1 MQPEQQQ
8 RIMGYFIEEAKDHL
22 NTIEQGLLNLQS
34 TIKEPELV
42 NEIFRAAHSVKG
54 GAAMLGISSIQKTA
68 HRLEDYFKGLKD
80 YPVKVDQKLE
90 SLLLRVFDTLQ
101 ELLEQLQGPF
111 GLTDDVGSSKM
122 SEVEPIFEEL
132 NVHMEFLLDRA
143 GETNSVASVSEL
155 SVQSSTAGVLSDEA
169 LQFFQ
174 HGVPGFLREMLQLFK
189 RPDQASNREQ
199 LQHIC
204 RQLSEKGESI
214 NLTAWKHLVD
224 TACQAISNSDNA
236 YRNLAPVVIRDLKQ
250 AQEMVL
256 SGQAE
261 NIKVSETLQ
270 NLLPVVPEP
279 EITESAESLEDL
291 LAIAD
296 SSAPSDESVG
306 DLFGAIE
313 QKSTIA
319 SETPPVLS
327 EETDSFT
334 ARARGV
340 EAESSEF
347 PELDDSFSVS
357 KPVESNGPEVGMAE
371 LNSLADLFEG
381 EALDL
386 DETWQEEEIVSETP
400 DELQGDL
407 ANSLGL
413 DSTNDFSDLLFD
425 EEGSENLTA
434 EGSNEQDLTDL
445 LGDDFLEF
453 DSQELGFPQSEEGQL
468 SAFPELS
475 SVTTPNSDPK
485 EKTVVEENLN
495 ISRATDSL
503 SDLFE
508 GLDEDEI
515 FLDESESEDADFF
528 DLGLDIP
535 NALSDEEKA
544 ISTTDEEQLGTTGSE
559 AQTDSNLNL
568 VDIPDP
574 WSNLGVKT
582 GASDEKVDSAL
593 TDEKALSNPEAA
605 NTQDFGD
612 LLGEELF
619 SESTASATVTGKD
632 KLNELSEQVEDL
644 AHLETASES
653 SDSSIVPS
661 AGSNLET
668 VQDPWADSEIPL
680 TDKAPLAV
688 NEEPAL
694 AEGNAG
700 VDLNSTF
707 TQDFG
712 DVDLEFGTAG
722 ADFTASETLNI
733 AENPAQMAVGE
744 FSESANNNPANLS
757 DAPLEDELLAINA
770 LDLEAQDT
778 PADPDLCDSSKGE
791 HLTSAMD
798 KEFNVDA
805 NEGLANDLE
814 DLFADDAALGMDA
827 PEVSE
832 AAANDLEDL
841 FADDAALGM
850 DAPEVSEAAAN
861 DLEDLFADDAALE
874 MDAPEVSEAAANDL
888 EDLFADDAALE
899 MDAPE
904 VSEAAAND
912 LEDLFADDAALEMDA
927 PEVSEAAAN
936 DLEDLFADDAA
947 LEMDAPE
954 VSEAAAND
962 LEDLFADDAA
972 LEMDAPEVSEAA
984 GASDEL
990 DLLDAQ
996 VAPGTSAPN
1005 LSSDFF
1011 DDMGDLFGED
1021 ESKTSEP
1028 VDNPQI
1034 EEANLLESQS
1044 IVGLDAETQMEV
1056 SSDLDL
1062 DTLSDFAA
1070 DLATESSSD
1079 PDATVAVDLEDLFN
1093 LDSTIPEEGDA
1104 NTTEYSDN
1112 ADDPDATIA
1121 VDLEDLLNLDSAI
1134 SQEDSDADAASIAN
1148 LPEEQQP
1155 VNDNSTLKQDIDD
1168 LDFVEELSAAEAAE
1182 SEVDK
1187 TDSLDNF
1194 LGDLD
1199 LNEPVLEVA
1208 DPESAADETDSLDD
1222 FLGDLDLDEP
1232 ALDIANA
1239 KLSADDSFASIEE
1252 EDIDSN
1258 IGDVSVTV
1266 QSAGEFDDLE
1276 ALLEEEPAASET
1288 SAESDEEFDDLEA
1301 LLEEE
1306 PAASETSAE
1315 SDEEFDDLE
1324 ALLEEEPAAS
1334 ETSAESDEEF
1344 DDLEALLE
1352 EEPEITGEFDDLEA
1366 LLGEEP
1372 AASETSAESEL
1383 DDFSDLEALLG
1394 DDGAAAIAR
1403 SATPLPGERI
1413 DASRP
1418 KPAPVESPEI
1428 DDEFGDLE
1436 KLLEDADNTMPGSP
1450 TIKTAPRQG
1459 QPVARRRRAA
1469 FEQTMRV
1476 PVKNLNNLNNL
1487 VGELVVNRNSLEQGQ
1502 ERLRQFLDN
1511 LLHQVQQLSDVG
1523 QRMQDLYER
1532 SLLESSLLANRQSH
1546 RASGSESASAQATHS
1561 TGMDFDALE
1570 MDRFTGFHTLSQEMI
1585 EMIVRVRESSSD
1597 IEFLVGETDQ
1607 VARSFRQVTTQ
1618 LQEGLTRARMVPFAQ
1633 AADRLPRAVRDIAI
1647 KCGKQAELQIEGRDI
1662 LIDKVIMEQLYDPM
1676 THLVNNAI
1684 THGIESPEVRQING
1698 KSSVGTITIRAFRQG
1713 NQTVISVSDDGAGI
1727 PVEKVKGKAIQK
1739 GLITSADAKT
1749 MSDLDVY
1756 ELLFH
1761 PGFSTKDKADDFAGR
1776 GVGMDVVRTS
1786 LSEIRGAINTDS
1798 EIGKGTTFTIR
1809 LPLTLSICKAL
1820 CCISDRA
1827 QIAFPMDGVEDM
1839 LDISK
1844 DRIQNNEEGQ
1854 PCLFWRDT
1862 LLPFRP
1868 LKELLT
1874 YNRRLGR
1881 SSVYGATPEEDII
1894 SVIVLRSGGNFIALQ
1909 VDRVLGEQ
1917 EIVIKQ
1923 LEGPV
1928 PKPVGVAGATVLGDG
1943 RIMPIADV
1951 LELIDLSMGRVRR
1964 EGSGNLWDRDE
1975 TQIPVDVP
1983 TAKSD
1988 PTVLIVDDSITVREL
2003 LSMTFNKAGYRVEQ
2017 ARDGQE
2023 AWEKLRSG
2031 LPCDIVFCDIEM
2043 PRMDG
2048 LELLSRLQKD
2058 TSLSHLPIAMLTS
2071 RGADRHRQMA
2081 VQLGASGYFTKPY
2094 LEEALLDAAQR
2105 MLKGEVLV
2113 TAAVKSE

>member
-778 PADPDLCDSSKGE
+778 PADPDLYDSSKGE

-814 DLFADDAALGMDA
+814 DLFADDAALG
-827 PEVSE
+827 
-832 AAANDLEDL
+832 
-841 FADDAALGM
+841 
-850 DAPEVSEAAAN
+850 
-861 DLEDLFADDAALE
+861 
-874 MDAPEVSEAAANDL
+874 
-888 EDLFADDAALE
+888 
-899 MDAPE
+899 
-904 VSEAAAND
+904 
-912 LEDLFADDAALEMDA
+912 
-927 PEVSEAAAN
+927 
-936 DLEDLFADDAA
+936 
-947 LEMDAPE
+947 MDAPE

-1301 LLEEE
+1301 LLG
-1306 PAASETSAE
+1306 
-1315 SDEEFDDLE
+1315 
-1324 ALLEEEPAAS
+1324 EEPAAS

-1739 GLITSADAKT
+1739 GLIASADAKT

>member
-1 MQPEQQQ
+1 
-8 RIMGYFIEEAKDHL
+8 
-22 NTIEQGLLNLQS
+22 
-34 TIKEPELV
+34 
-42 NEIFRAAHSVKG
+42 
-54 GAAMLGISSIQKTA
+54 
-68 HRLEDYFKGLKD
+68 
-80 YPVKVDQKLE
+80 
-90 SLLLRVFDTLQ
+90 
-101 ELLEQLQGPF
+101 
-111 GLTDDVGSSKM
+111 
-122 SEVEPIFEEL
+122 
-132 NVHMEFLLDRA
+132 
-143 GETNSVASVSEL
+143 
-155 SVQSSTAGVLSDEA
+155 
-169 LQFFQ
+169 
-174 HGVPGFLREMLQLFK
+174 
-189 RPDQASNREQ
+189 
-199 LQHIC
+199 
-204 RQLSEKGESI
+204 
-214 NLTAWKHLVD
+214 
-224 TACQAISNSDNA
+224 
-236 YRNLAPVVIRDLKQ
+236 
-250 AQEMVL
+250 
-256 SGQAE
+256 
-261 NIKVSETLQ
+261 
-270 NLLPVVPEP
+270 
-279 EITESAESLEDL
+279 
-291 LAIAD
+291 
-296 SSAPSDESVG
+296 
-306 DLFGAIE
+306 
-313 QKSTIA
+313 
-319 SETPPVLS
+319 
-327 EETDSFT
+327 
-334 ARARGV
+334 
-340 EAESSEF
+340 
-347 PELDDSFSVS
+347 
-357 KPVESNGPEVGMAE
+357 
-371 LNSLADLFEG
+371 
-381 EALDL
+381 
-386 DETWQEEEIVSETP
+386 
-400 DELQGDL
+400 
-407 ANSLGL
+407 
-413 DSTNDFSDLLFD
+413 
-425 EEGSENLTA
+425 
-434 EGSNEQDLTDL
+434 
-445 LGDDFLEF
+445 
-453 DSQELGFPQSEEGQL
+453 
-468 SAFPELS
+468 
-475 SVTTPNSDPK
+475 
-485 EKTVVEENLN
+485 
-495 ISRATDSL
+495 
-503 SDLFE
+503 
-508 GLDEDEI
+508 
-515 FLDESESEDADFF
+515 
-528 DLGLDIP
+528 
-535 NALSDEEKA
+535 
-544 ISTTDEEQLGTTGSE
+544 
-559 AQTDSNLNL
+559 
-568 VDIPDP
+568 
-574 WSNLGVKT
+574 
-582 GASDEKVDSAL
+582 
-593 TDEKALSNPEAA
+593 
-605 NTQDFGD
+605 
-612 LLGEELF
+612 
-619 SESTASATVTGKD
+619 
-632 KLNELSEQVEDL
+632 
-644 AHLETASES
+644 
-653 SDSSIVPS
+653 
-661 AGSNLET
+661 
-668 VQDPWADSEIPL
+668 
-680 TDKAPLAV
+680 
-688 NEEPAL
+688 
-694 AEGNAG
+694 
-700 VDLNSTF
+700 
-707 TQDFG
+707 
-712 DVDLEFGTAG
+712 
-722 ADFTASETLNI
+722 
-733 AENPAQMAVGE
+733 
-744 FSESANNNPANLS
+744 
-757 DAPLEDELLAINA
+757 
-770 LDLEAQDT
+770 
-778 PADPDLCDSSKGE
+778 
-791 HLTSAMD
+791 
-798 KEFNVDA
+798 
-805 NEGLANDLE
+805 
-814 DLFADDAALGMDA
+814 
-827 PEVSE
+827 
-832 AAANDLEDL
+832 
-841 FADDAALGM
+841 
-850 DAPEVSEAAAN
+850 
-861 DLEDLFADDAALE
+861 
-874 MDAPEVSEAAANDL
+874 
-888 EDLFADDAALE
+888 
-899 MDAPE
+899 
-904 VSEAAAND
+904 
-912 LEDLFADDAALEMDA
+912 
-927 PEVSEAAAN
+927 
-936 DLEDLFADDAA
+936 
-947 LEMDAPE
+947 
-954 VSEAAAND
+954 
-962 LEDLFADDAA
+962 
-972 LEMDAPEVSEAA
+972 MDAPEVSEAA

-1324 ALLEEEPAAS
+1324 ALLGEEPAAS

-1739 GLITSADAKT
+1739 GLIASADAKT